1 MVRSLAFGIA
11 LLVVVAAVLY
21 GVVLN
26 GFGMFG
32 PDEDRRV
39 AASPPPPAVA
49 PPGPAPVSNP
59 EPPPDPVVVPEPAAA
74 PPPDPA
80 PVPLPAAPGSAQPDD
95 FLPAPERVARNVTP
109 PNVLQRPTS
118 RYVEPGS
125 EPAPEPE
132 PVRPRRYHRV
142 VVADAGTLKAGDTVI
157 RLAGIAPVPAEQT
170 CTDAAGRDWP
180 CGRAAVAALRMLI
193 RNRAIDCSQTA
204 ALDDG
209 IAATCSVGLQ
219 DINGWLVSHGWAEPD
234 ADDYAEAAESARR
247 EQRGVHA
254 TEWRAGGAM
263 PSGAA
268 GLSAFTAPDLPPE
281 RVPGLPAASPALP
294 DTAPSVAP
302 PAGPVELAPPPAQ

>member
-1 MVRSLAFGIA
+1 MMRSLAFGFA
-11 LLVVVAAVLY
+11 LLAVVAAVLY
-21 GVVLN
+21 GVILN
-26 GFGMFG
+26 GFGVFG
-32 PDEDRRV
+32 PHEDSRL
-39 AASPPPPAVA
+39 ATSPQPPAVA
-49 PPGPAPVSNP
+49 TPVPAPVLSP
-59 EPPPDPVVVPEPAAA
+59 EPPRAPAAVPDSAAA
-74 PPPDPA
+74 PPPEPA
-80 PVPLPAAPGSAQPDD
+80 PAPLSAAPETAQLDD
-95 FLPAPERVARNVTP
+95 PLPAPERVARNVTP

-157 RLAGIAPVPAEQT
+157 RLAGIVPVPAERT

-180 CGRAAVAALRMLI
+180 CGRAAAAALRMLI
-193 RNRAIDCSQTA
+193 RNRAVDCSQTA
-204 ALDDG
+204 TLDEG

-219 DINGWLVSHGWAEPD
+219 DINGWLVSHGWAESD
-234 ADDYAEAAESARR
+234 ADDYSEAAESARR

-254 TEWRAGGAM
+254 AEWRAGGAM

-281 RVPGLPAASPALP
+281 RVPGLPVAAPALP
-294 DTAPSVAP
+294 DAAPAVAP
-302 PAGPVELAPPPAQ
+302 QAGPVDLAPPPAQ